1 MFLRLLKNIY
11 INIILINVQTYLRIP
26 LSQNNNNI
34 TTTTT
39 LTLRCRVSLLECFAV
54 ILDYLKPSAQRAQ

>member
-39 LTLRCRVSLLECFAV
+39 TLRCRVSLLECFAV